1 MFWEKHTNTKHKT
14 EKQQRLWVSLFHFT
28 FRSNLRSATFLFFFS
43 FSLSH
48 THIYTQTNPER
59 QRRRRRRRR
68 RRSKRRRRRRS
79 KMREIISIHIGQA
92 GIQVGNSCWEL
103 YCLEHD
109 IHPDGTMPRY
119 FSFFL
124 FMCVDLNLKAI
135 YQWLII
141 TILFICLS
149 FPFPTFLFSNAFCNV
164 FLHSGFTYIYV
175 CILLDFVFD

>member
-14 EKQQRLWVSLFHFT
+14 EKQQRLCVSLFHLHLGQI
-28 FRSNLRSATFLFFFS
+28 SEAPLFFS
-43 FSLSH
+43 FSLSVSLTH
-48 THIYTQTNPER
+48 TYTQTNPER

-68 RRSKRRRRRRS
+68 RRSKRRRRRS

-119 FSFFL
+119 FFFFL

-149 FPFPTFLFSNAFCNV
+149 FPFPTF
-164 FLHSGFTYIYV
+164 
-175 CILLDFVFD
+175 FVFQCVL

>member
-1 MFWEKHTNTKHKT
+1 
-14 EKQQRLWVSLFHFT
+14 
-28 FRSNLRSATFLFFFS
+28 
-43 FSLSH
+43 
-48 THIYTQTNPER
+48 
-59 QRRRRRRRR
+59 
-68 RRSKRRRRRRS
+68 
-79 KMREIISIHIGQA
+79 MREIISIHIGQA

-119 FSFFL
+119 FFFFL

-175 CILLDFVFD
+175 CILLDFVFIKFPAMKFIWVFVILDESESWDFSVVSLYLYLEIV

>member
-14 EKQQRLWVSLFHFT
+14 EKQQRLCVSLFHLHLGQI
-28 FRSNLRSATFLFFFS
+28 SEALLFFS
-43 FSLSH
+43 FSLSVSLTH
-48 THIYTQTNPER
+48 TYTHKQTQKDKEEEEEEEEEA
-59 QRRRRRRRR
+59 
-68 RRSKRRRRRRS
+68 KEGGEGAS

-119 FSFFL
+119 FFFFL

-149 FPFPTFLFSNAFCNV
+149 FPFPTF
-164 FLHSGFTYIYV
+164 
-175 CILLDFVFD
+175 FVFQCVL

>member
-14 EKQQRLWVSLFHFT
+14 EKQQRLCVSLFHFT

-48 THIYTQTNPER
+48 THIHTQTNPER
-59 QRRRRRRRR
+59 QRRRRRR

-119 FSFFL
+119 FFFFL